1 MNRLICIFFAHFIA
15 FSAVCAEGL
24 SRQDKARYAYFFQ
37 GAISRLN
44 VSDEA
49 GAFDLLMHCKEIDPD
64 AAETYYYLS
73 DCYEHLGND
82 SLRVAMLIKASELSP
97 DNDVYKEQLLP
108 LYLNDTQLDKAVAVI
123 EDILSRTPERTD
135 MLQIL
140 IQIYAY
146 QENYAK
152 TLETLSRLE
161 VQEGQSEQLTM
172 SKVQMYT
179 KMGDDK
185 RAYKELKSLCDNHPL
200 DLNYRVML
208 GNWLLGKDR
217 KKEALEQYQSVLD
230 EEPENEMAM
239 MSMMDY
245 YRSEKLD
252 SLADRQRDN
261 LLLSPLTQQSTRL
274 LLLKQ
279 YIMEQEH
286 ISTDSTAVLQ
296 LFDRVLSQNDDMQ
309 IMELKLAY
317 MTLKQMPEENI
328 KVLLTQM
335 LDKRPEHSQARMQL
349 LEMANNKGD
358 FKEMIR
364 LAEPA
369 QQFNPD
375 EWAFSYFLGFAYVME
390 EDYVS
395 AVKALEVA
403 CENVDESSDE
413 QLAVELYS
421 ILGEAYYKLG
431 QKEQA
436 YKAYDDCLRLDPDNI
451 MALNNYAY
459 YLAEDNLNLDR
470 AAAMSLKTVK
480 AEPTNAT
487 YLDTYAWV
495 LYVQERYAEAKIYID
510 MAIDNMPENTDKT
523 VYFEHRDAINKKLET
538 KKK

>member
-1 MNRLICIFFAHFIA
+1 MYRLICIFFAHFIA
-15 FSAVCAEGL
+15 FSAICAEGL
-24 SRQDKARYAYFFQ
+24 SRQDKTRYAYFFQ

-49 GAFDLLMHCKEIDPD
+49 GALDLLMHCKEIDPN
-64 AAETYYYLS
+64 AAETYFYLS

-82 SLRVAMLIKASELSP
+82 SLRIAMLIKAAELSP
-97 DNDVYKEQLLP
+97 DNDVYKEELLP
-108 LYLNDTQLDKAVAVI
+108 IYLNSNDLDNAISVI

-135 MLQIL
+135 MLQVL

-152 TLETLSRLE
+152 TLETLNLLE
-161 VQEGQSEQLTM
+161 VQEGQNEQLTM
-172 SKVQMYT
+172 SKVQIYT

-185 RAYKELKSLCDNHPL
+185 RAFKELKSLCDNHPL

-217 KKEALEQYQSVLD
+217 KKEALEQYQAVLS
-230 EEPENEMAM
+230 EEPENEMAL

-245 YRSEKLD
+245 YRAEKLD

-296 LFDRVLSQNDDMQ
+296 LFDRVLAQNDDMQ

-317 MTLKQMPEENI
+317 MALKNMPSESI
-328 KVLLTQM
+328 KALLTQM
-335 LDKRPEHSQARMQL
+335 LDKRPEHSQARLQL
-349 LEMANNKGD
+349 IEMANNEGD

-364 LAEPA
+364 LAKPA

-375 EWAFSYFLGFAYVME
+375 EWSFSYFLGFAYVME
-390 EDYVS
+390 EDYES
-395 AVKALEVA
+395 AVKALETA
-403 CENVDESSDE
+403 CENVDENSDDR
-413 QLAVELYS
+413 LAVELYA

-436 YKAYDDCLRLDPDNI
+436 YKAYDNCLRLDPDNI
-451 MALNNYAY
+451 MTLNNYAY

-510 MAIDNMPENTDKT
+510 MAIENMPEDTDKT
-523 VYFEHRDAINKKLET
+523 VYFEHRDAINKKLEAT
-538 KKK
+538 K

>member
-1 MNRLICIFFAHFIA
+1 MNRLICIIFIHFTV
-15 FSAVCAEGL
+15 FTAVCAEGL

-44 VSDEA
+44 LSDEA

-135 MLQIL
+135 MLQVL

-152 TLETLSRLE
+152 TLETLNRLE

-230 EEPENEMAM
+230 EEPENEMAL

-252 SLADRQRDN
+252 SLADKQRDN

-296 LFDRVLSQNDDMQ
+296 LFDRVLSQHDDMQ

-317 MTLKQMPEENI
+317 MTLKKMPEENI
-328 KVLLTQM
+328 KALLTQM

-349 LEMANNKGD
+349 LEIANNKGD

-364 LAEPA
+364 LAKPA

-413 QLAVELYS
+413 RLAVELYA

-451 MALNNYAY
+451 MTLNNYAY

-495 LYVQERYAEAKIYID
+495 LYMQERYAEAKIYID
-510 MAIDNMPENTDKT
+510 MAIDNMPEDTDKT

-538 KKK
+538 TK